1 MSDPL
6 PTPLLGE
13 IELYDSLQPGL
24 KDATYQLELHQN
36 LGAPEAEVPAL
47 SQQFTVAGPRFAVDP
62 ADIHT
67 TFPPNGA
74 MGKFAEVLAHVVFT
88 KRVLPWERGI
98 PELADKVPWMALLV
112 FADGELQGPKE
123 AGNYAHTVKVSE
135 LIATATGVRKPKLLD
150 VTPAQAAMS
159 CQTIT
164 IPAELFAQ
172 VVPTAAELALLAH
185 VRNINTEHKPL
196 LGVKEDGA
204 FSVVVA
210 SRFPAPGSAT
220 LAAKNIAHLVSLEG
234 FGDLL
239 GGNAPVAPTQ
249 GSVELVSLASWTF
262 STLSD
267 PAQTFSGLATNLSR
281 EQSGAERSAES
292 LLLKLEVPP
301 PADSSQPGA
310 AAQTR
315 LSEGY
320 AALGYHARSGEDA
333 FAWFRGPLT
342 PTLPGSVPRAT
353 PFASAEQAMVFDPH
367 SGVFDHSL
375 AAAWQ
380 IGRSLALADGTFA
393 TLMMR
398 VRRRANQALEQR
410 LHSPIGHVQGQLAGV
425 LAGGL
430 AELVREASQAGS
442 GPHAVQR
449 RNAPRSR
456 TAETL
461 RAALAQAPLSTP
473 AEDPDVEAIVDWLA
487 VLRLLYPVPFTH
499 LVPDARMLPGE
510 SLRFFYLDT
519 NWLAA
524 MTDGALSVGVA
535 TSREAAVQQ
544 ALTVEWEQHAE
555 AAAVAYRAKQLN
567 QTPPVQATGPS
578 SGMLIRSALIS
589 GWPGL
594 TVQAS
599 AGGQPLALLRS
610 DKLAPNVLLVLF
622 NGVPDTVTLGE
633 PQEGLEFGVD
643 DTGQIV
649 LRQLTAPLGTEISK
663 LKIYDPQVPG
673 TSLSTLRAGGHRV
686 LNLDAGAKEDLL
698 GLIAKG
704 ISTDRSQL
712 GPADL
717 AVQMMKAPEQVTF
730 S

>member
-1 MSDPL
+1 MSDAL
-6 PTPLLGE
+6 PTPLPGQ

-24 KDATYQLELHQN
+24 KDATYQLDLHQN
-36 LGAPEAEVPAL
+36 LDAPEAEVPAL
-47 SQQFTVAGPRFAVDP
+47 SQQFTVAGPRFTVDP

-74 MGKFAEVLAHVVFT
+74 MGRFAEVLAHVVFT

-112 FADGELQGPKE
+112 FAEGELQGPRE
-123 AGNYAHTVKVSE
+123 AGNYAHTVKVSDLVE
-135 LIATATGVRKPKLLD
+135 PLAGVRKPKLLD
-150 VTPAQAAMS
+150 VTPAQAATS
-159 CQTIT
+159 CQAIT

-172 VVPTAAELALLAH
+172 LVPTAAELALLAH
-185 VRNINTEHKPL
+185 VRNINTAQKPL

-210 SRFPAPGSAT
+210 NRFPAPGSSM

-239 GGNAPVAPTQ
+239 GGSAPVAPAQ
-249 GSVELVSLASWTF
+249 ASVELVSLASWTF

-281 EQSGAERSAES
+281 DENGAERSAES

-301 PADSSQPGA
+301 PADNSDPGA

-315 LSEGY
+315 LAEGY
-320 AALGYHARSGEDA
+320 VALGYHARSGEDA

-342 PTLPGSVPRAT
+342 PTLPGPVPRAT
-353 PFASAEQAMVFDPH
+353 PFASADQAMVFDLH

-393 TLMMR
+393 TSVMR
-398 VRRRANQALEQR
+398 ARRHANQALERR
-410 LHSPIGHVQGQLAGV
+410 LDSPAGHVHGQLAGA

-430 AELVREASQAGS
+430 AELVREASRAGS
-442 GPHAVQR
+442 WPHAAAGAGAQ
-449 RNAPRSR
+449 RSR
-456 TAETL
+456 TAESL
-461 RAALAQAPLSTP
+461 RAALAQAPLSVP
-473 AEDPDVEAIVDWLA
+473 AGDPDTEAIVAWLA

-510 SLRFFYLDT
+510 SLRFFYLDA

-544 ALTVEWEQHAE
+544 ALTVEWEQQAE
-555 AAAVAYRAKQLN
+555 AAAVAYRASQLN
-567 QTPPVQATGPS
+567 QTPPTKAAGPS

-610 DKLAPNVLLVLF
+610 DKLAPDVLLVLF

-649 LRQLTAPLGTEISK
+649 LRQLTAPLGAEISK
-663 LKIYDPQVPG
+663 RKIYEPQAPG
-673 TSLSTLRAGGHRV
+673 TPLSTLRAGGHRV
-686 LNLDAGAKEDLL
+686 LNLDSGAAEDLI

-704 ISTDRSQL
+704 IPIERSKL
-712 GPADL
+712 GAADL